1 MFGGTDPS
9 DLMKKIYDI
18 VKQIGNQYPY
28 ISFNFITGAGF
39 SAEER
44 GIFEDIPNNI
54 FVYKDVKN
62 VSDYMANADLAFTS
76 QGRTV
81 FELAAMGVPAI
92 VLAQNEREQLHTFAQ
107 MENGFLNLGL
117 GKNVDN
123 ETIKS
128 TFVWL
133 VNTPQIRKE
142 MRELMLRNRLDKSI
156 DRVIDIILHD

>member
-92 VLAQNEREQLHTFAQ
+92 VLAQNEREQLHTFA
-107 MENGFLNLGL
+107 
-117 GKNVDN
+117 
-123 ETIKS
+123 
-128 TFVWL
+128 WL
-133 VNTPQIRKE
+133 VNTPQIRKK